1 MTEKDWELLKKQVGP
16 RIWTG
21 ADLFKAF
28 IAGLFLGLLVM
39 SPIAMAQ
46 PTVTASGTG
55 GNTQTATENSWVA
68 AHFACNRAGFWADL
82 DTLEVT
88 STDKSNYTI
97 AGGRKKI
104 NTYRVNVTATCGTQ
118 YQRYPSDQ
126 QPED

>member
-28 IAGLFLGLLVM
+28 IVGLFLGLLIM

-46 PTVTASGTG
+46 PEVTTYGTG
-55 GNTQTATENSWVA
+55 GNLQTAQENSWAA
-68 AHFACNRAGFWADL
+68 AHFACNRKGFWADL
-82 DTLEVT
+82 DTVKNI
-88 STDKSNYTI
+88 STDRSSYTI

-104 NTYRVNVTATCGTQ
+104 STYRINVTAKCGID

-126 QPED
+126 QPQD

>member
-1 MTEKDWELLKKQVGP
+1 MKFYSCFPTRTVLGVTLV
-16 RIWTG
+16 
-21 ADLFKAF
+21 F
-28 IAGLFLGLLVM
+28 GLMFFCW
-39 SPIAMAQ
+39 PTMAQ

-68 AHFACNRAGFWADL
+68 AHFACNRSGFWADL
-82 DTLEVT
+82 DTLTVT
-88 STDKSNYTI
+88 GTDKSSYTI

-104 NTYRVNVTATCGTQ
+104 NTYRVNVSATCGTQ